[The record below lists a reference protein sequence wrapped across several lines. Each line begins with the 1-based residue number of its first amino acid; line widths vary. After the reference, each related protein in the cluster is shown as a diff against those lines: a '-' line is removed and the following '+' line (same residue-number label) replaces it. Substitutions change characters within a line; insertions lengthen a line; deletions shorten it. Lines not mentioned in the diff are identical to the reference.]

1 MSGSD
6 GTGIPPA
13 TETMKCELILW
24 TRRCF
29 AAAILSVAPL
39 VPLSG
44 SAATGGDAIIDPT
57 MQGQLITGWGYDIK
71 EGGKAA
77 GVTPDYAQTLF
88 VTDRMNC
95 LRIPI
100 YGDAADPA
108 HPSSGVVI
116 GSYYGDTLYAMTNGR
131 AANSNVIL
139 LASKKLD
146 GQNSF
151 PAWTK
156 NSNGV
161 IPSQYAAML
170 ADYLQFMQSNGF
182 TIDVLGL
189 DNERTYNEGN
199 ITASVFDQI
208 VTNLASLSVSRGFV
222 MPKALIGPESYAPDT
237 NWLTNMNMNGWSSLL
252 SIVGTHYYPQNR
264 PIGKLQ
270 SLVQLAGNLPV
281 WNSEVH
287 WQELSSPA
295 DAIDEAQQNIG
306 AIFDGTDSGLSAYVW
321 WAFGD
326 AGAIQAQMELALT
339 TNLLNTRPIYM
350 DDIDGPSAS
359 MPGQLITRAFVTASR
374 LVVWAINDSTNVY
387 NDYGFRL
394 MSGEITGNVSY
405 TQWTSSGTTTGIAGV
420 TDSNI
425 FRLTLPSRTVTT
437 FTVPFNPLVALTI
450 TNMSNSIS
458 VSWPYPSSGFVL
470 QQNGDLNTTNWVTS
484 DFPVITNETGNNII
498 IPLSPSNIFF
508 RLIAP

>member
-1 MSGSD
+1 MVG
-6 GTGIPPA
+6 
-13 TETMKCELILW
+13 LIVA
-24 TRRCF
+24 C
-29 AAAILSVAPL
+29 AILASYPTSLTYA
-39 VPLSG
+39 S
-44 SAATGGDAIIDPT
+44 TGGDAIIYPDT
-57 MQGQLITGWGYDIK
+57 TGQLITGWGYDIK

-77 GVTPDYAQTLF
+77 GVTPEYAQILF
-88 VTDRMNC
+88 VTNGMNC

-100 YGDAADPA
+100 YGDANDPA

-116 GSYYGDTLYAMTNGR
+116 GSYYADTLYAMTNAH

-139 LASKKLD
+139 FASKKLD

-161 IPSQYAAML
+161 IPSQYASML

-182 TIDVLGL
+182 TMDVLGV

-199 ITASVFDQI
+199 ITASAFDQI
-208 VTNLASLSVSRGFV
+208 VTNLVSLSISRGFA
-222 MPKALIGPESYAPDT
+222 MPKALIGPENYAPDT
-237 NWLTNMNMNGWSSLL
+237 NWLTNMNKNGWSSLL

-281 WNSEVH
+281 WTSEVH

-306 AIFDGTDSGLSAYVW
+306 AVFDCTDSGLSAFVW

-326 AGAIQAQMELALT
+326 AGAIQAQIELALT
-339 TNLLNTRPIYM
+339 TNLPNTRPVYM

-359 MPGQLITRAFVTASR
+359 IPGQLITRAFVSASR
-374 LVVWAINDSTNVY
+374 LVVWAINDSTNIY

-394 MSGEITGNVSY
+394 MSGVISGNVGY
-405 TQWTSSGTTTGIAGV
+405 IQWTASNATAGIVRV
-420 TDSNI
+420 TDSNV
-425 FRLTLPSRTVTT
+425 FRLSLPSRTVTMLT
-437 FTVPFNPLVALTI
+437 APFNPLVALTI
-450 TNMSNSIS
+450 TNLSNSIS
-458 VSWPYPSSGFVL
+458 ISWPYPSSGFVL
-470 QQNGDLNTTNWVTS
+470 QENGDLNTTNWVTS
-484 DFPVITNETGNNII
+484 DFPVVTNETGNRVT
-498 IPLSPSNIFF
+498 IPLLSSNIFF
-508 RLIAP
+508 RLTAP

>member
-1 MSGSD
+1 MQN
-6 GTGIPPA
+6 
-13 TETMKCELILW
+13 CCLIVVCVSLASFP
-24 TRRCF
+24 TF
-29 AAAILSVAPL
+29 L
-39 VPLSG
+39 VCAS
-44 SAATGGDAIIDPT
+44 TGGDAIIYPNT
-57 MQGQLITGWGYDIK
+57 AGQLITGWGYDIK

-77 GVTPDYAQTLF
+77 GVTPDYARTLF
-88 VTDRMNC
+88 VTNRMNC

-100 YGDAADPA
+100 YGDASDPA

-116 GSYYGDTLYAMTNGR
+116 GSYYSDTLSAMTNAR

-139 LASKKLD
+139 FASKKLD

-151 PAWTK
+151 PSWTK

-182 TIDVLGL
+182 TMDVLGV

-199 ITASVFDQI
+199 ITASTFDQI
-208 VTNLASLSVSRGFV
+208 ITNLASLSVSRSFT
-222 MPKALIGPESYAPDT
+222 MPKALIGPENYAPDT
-237 NWLTNMNMNGWSSLL
+237 NWLTNLNKNGWNNLL
-252 SIVGTHYYPQNR
+252 GIVGTHYYPQNR
-264 PIGKLQ
+264 PIDKLQ
-270 SLVQLAGNLPV
+270 NLVQLAGSLPV

-287 WQELSSPA
+287 WQSLSSPA

-306 AIFDGTDSGLSAYVW
+306 AIFDCTDCGLSAYVW

-326 AGAIQAQMELALT
+326 AGAIQGEMEQALT
-339 TNLLNTRPIYM
+339 TNLLDTCPVYM

-359 MPGQLITRAFVTASR
+359 TPGQLITRAFASASC

-394 MSGEITGNVSY
+394 MSGVFNGNAAYV
-405 TQWTSSGTTTGIAGV
+405 QWTASNETIGNASM

-425 FRLTLPSRTVTT
+425 FRLTLPARTVTM
-437 FTVPFNPLVALTI
+437 FTAPFNPLVALTI
-450 TNMSNSIS
+450 THVDNSLY
-458 VSWPYPSSGFVL
+458 VSWPYSSGGFVL
-470 QQNGDLNTTNWVTS
+470 EQNGDLKTTNWVPS
-484 DFPVITNETGNNII
+484 DFTVTTNEAGNSIT
-498 IPLSPSNIFF
+498 IPLPTSNVFF